1 MRPMAKRVRASK
13 FHFLRLPCE
22 DIGPFAAH
30 RLATPI
36 CMSEAAA
43 SPSLGR
49 TIKQK
54 RSHKTYDALIA
65 TGFKLLEQRE
75 LDAIS
80 IAELSKAAGYSV
92 GAFYARFRSK
102 DEFFDAM
109 VARHMEQRTKMR
121 NRLFAKA
128 PIETLIN
135 DFIAELVRYYW
146 KRRRFWRSALI
157 RSIRSP
163 GFWEPLRLHGHEL
176 GKLLIARMS
185 KQAGRP
191 LSEDEETNVRF
202 AFQIA
207 LGTINNAIINRPGP
221 IMIGQALFVANLARA
236 FRLVSD
242 YDRLMGLNR
251 PR

>member
-1 MRPMAKRVRASK
+1 
-13 FHFLRLPCE
+13 
-22 DIGPFAAH
+22 
-30 RLATPI
+30 
-36 CMSEAAA
+36 MSEASAFS
-43 SPSLGR
+43 SPGR
-49 TIKQK
+49 SIKQQ
-54 RSHKTYDALIA
+54 RSHKTYDALITA
-65 TGFKLLEQRE
+65 GFELLEQRE
-75 LDAIS
+75 LDEIS
-80 IAELSKAAGYSV
+80 IAEIAKAAGYSV

-109 VARHMEQRTKMR
+109 VARHLEQRTKIR

-128 PIETLIN
+128 PNETLI
-135 DFIAELVRYYW
+135 DDLIGDIVRYYW

-163 GFWEPLRLHGHEL
+163 GFWKPLRRHGHEL
-176 GKLLIARMS
+176 GDLLIARIG
-185 KQAGRP
+185 KQTGRR
-191 LSEDEETNVRF
+191 LSAVEDTNIRF

-221 IMIGQALFVANLARA
+221 IMIGQDEFVANLARA

-251 PR
+251 QR